1 MIVQDMKEEYVDL
14 LVNRLTHSSLSLEKD
29 LGNPDDSKN
38 ALRLYDGMV
47 AFKRLLERKEEPLTL
62 DKIVETGDLVNASA
76 WYISRGYRKMGEY
89 LVDTNI
95 PISKPEN
102 ISGDME
108 RLVEEYQEAE
118 EEGMDPFL
126 QEAYFHIRFIRI
138 HPFEDGNGRTS
149 RLLLNANLLQKEIV
163 PVIITDDLL
172 PFYYSYIE
180 QEDAES
186 MAHLFRIQSQKE
198 EKVMKEFQE
207 RYQASFFEH
216 RERKAR

>member
-1 MIVQDMKEEYVDL
+1 MIVRML
-14 LVNRLTHSSLSLEKD
+14 F
-29 LGNPDDSKN
+29 G
-38 ALRLYDGMV
+38 LYDGMV

-108 RLVEEYQEAE
+108 RLVEAYQEAE

-186 MAHLFRIQSQKE
+186 MAHFVSDSIT
-198 EKVMKEFQE
+198 E
-207 RYQASFFEH
+207 RGKGYERVSREISGFFF
-216 RERKAR
+216 